1 MLIFSIYDRNI
12 PTLKPFFILKI
23 IKIQQKRQWGRR
35 KEQLMNFSRNP
46 ATTTVIPGLGK

>member
-1 MLIFSIYDRNI
+1 MLIFSFYDRNI
-12 PTLKPFFILKI
+12 PTLKQFFIFENYKDTA
-23 IKIQQKRQWGRR
+23 KTSMGRR